1 MAYEPLSA
9 EQYRQSMIAYLVS
22 QGSGLSN
29 FKPGSRINTL
39 IEALSLELASA
50 DYEYFRAYREG
61 IREACYDTFGFALKP
76 GEKASGQVRIHNADP
91 PQAIEI
97 APFSITLF
105 GIRFLSEASPPALTE
120 ADLHIDVNIAAER
133 PGVEYNLPENT
144 INTDLGQGIVEPRIE
159 GAGQVTNP
167 SAIRGGTDQESS
179 ASRELRFQA
188 FIQNLARVTLPGIRA
203 AVNNI
208 PGVVEAFVQQ
218 NINPVTEEREYG
230 WINVFVTDGTANI
243 SREFLERVENYL
255 EGRLSENN
263 FTAYIPPGSRLHVS
277 TIKIQAINISL
288 SITIDEK
295 SALTDSE
302 TTELAKKAITEYVNR
317 LGAGEDVLLNHI
329 ISSVIEARK
338 EDIIYVQIT
347 NPQADIAVPA
357 QTLPRIG
364 GTGGG
369 AVTLSSITRIARP

>member
-29 FKPGSRINTL
+29 FKPGSRIGTL

-76 GEKASGQVRIHNADP
+76 GEKATGQVRIHNSNP
-91 PQAIEI
+91 PRAIEI
-97 APFSITLF
+97 PVFTITLF
-105 GIRFLSEASPPALTE
+105 GIRFLSEAIPALTE
-120 ADLHIDVNIAAER
+120 ADLYVDVNIAAES

-144 INTDLGQGIVEPRIE
+144 INTDLGQGIIEPRIE
-159 GAGQVTNP
+159 LAGQIINP
-167 SAIRGGTDQESS
+167 SAITGGTDQESS
-179 ASRELRFQA
+179 SSRELRFQA
-188 FIQNLARVTLPGIRA
+188 FIQNLARVTLPGIQA

-208 PGVVEAFVQQ
+208 PGLVEAFVQQ
-218 NINPVTEEREYG
+218 NTNPVTQEREYG

-243 SREFLERVENYL
+243 KQTFLDRIADYL
-255 EGRLSENN
+255 EGRLAENN

-277 TIKIQAINISL
+277 AIAIQAVKMALTIS
-288 SITIDEK
+288 IDVE
-295 SALTDSE
+295 STLTDSE
-302 TTELAKKAITEYVNR
+302 LTELAKKAISEYINR
-317 LGAGEDVLLNHI
+317 LGAGEDVLLDHV

-338 EDIIYVQIT
+338 EEIIYIEIT
-347 NPQADIAVPA
+347 NPQTDIAVPA
-357 QTLPRIG
+357 QALPRIG

-369 AVTLSSITRIARP
+369 VVTVTSITRIARP